1 MGTNDG
7 QQTIALK
14 ERAGRLVCE
23 KVRTA
28 AYVIVQ
34 EALRSLLLP
43 KVLHW
48 IGPEDVAH
56 ETRCRW
62 LTKAIEL
69 KEEHITLACNR
80 QCHEDDVRSEYRP
93 KY

>member
-1 MGTNDG
+1 MGTDDG

-14 ERAGRLVCE
+14 ERAGCLVGE
-23 KVRTA
+23 KVRAA
-28 AYVIVQ
+28 AYVIVY
-34 EALRSLLLP
+34 EALRPLLLP

-48 IGPEDVAH
+48 IGPKDIAH

-69 KEEHITLACNR
+69 KEGHTRLGLLSP
-80 QCHEDDVRSEYRP
+80 VP
-93 KY
+93 